1 MIGRKLTV
9 LMNIAFVL
17 VIVTAFVLEGDVTMR
32 LVLAI
37 TSGFMIGYSLHE
49 GDRS

>member
-17 VIVTAFVLEGDVTMR
+17 GGDVTMR
-32 LVLAI
+32 LVLAT
-37 TSGFMIGYSLHE
+37 TSGFMIGYFLHE